1 MNDTI
6 ISKVESIQRCV
17 FRAREEYNFDP
28 AGFAFDF
35 SRQDAALLNVLRAC
49 EQAIDLANHLIRR
62 EKLGI
67 PNSSR
72 ESFLL
77 LRDRGIIPAELAD
90 SLIRMAHFRN
100 LLVHQYEKMDIDVVC
115 NVIKKKLDD
124 LIRFGDAVM
133 DAACG
138 NN

>member
-1 MNDTI
+1 M
-6 ISKVESIQRCV
+6 
-17 FRAREEYNFDP
+17 
-28 AGFAFDF
+28 
-35 SRQDAALLNVLRAC
+35 LNVLRAC

-77 LRDRGIIPAELAD
+77 LRDRGIISAELAD

-124 LIRFGDAVM
+124 LVRFGDAVM
-133 DAACG
+133 DAVSDT
-138 NN
+138 N

>member
-1 MNDTI
+1 MNDI
-6 ISKVESIQRCV
+6 IINKVQSIQRCV
-17 FRAREEYNFDP
+17 FRAREEYNFNP
-28 AGFAFDF
+28 TGFAFDF

-62 EKLGI
+62 DKLGI

-77 LRDRGIIPAELAD
+77 LRDRGIISAELAD

-133 DAACG
+133 DAVSER
-138 NN
+138 N

>member
-1 MNDTI
+1 MNDI
-6 ISKVESIQRCV
+6 ISNKVQSIQRCV
-17 FRAREEYNFDP
+17 FRAREEYNFNP
-28 AGFAFDF
+28 AVFAFDF

-77 LRDRGIIPAELAD
+77 LRDRGIISAELAD

-124 LIRFGDAVM
+124 LVRFGDAVM
-133 DAACG
+133 DAVSDT
-138 NN
+138 N